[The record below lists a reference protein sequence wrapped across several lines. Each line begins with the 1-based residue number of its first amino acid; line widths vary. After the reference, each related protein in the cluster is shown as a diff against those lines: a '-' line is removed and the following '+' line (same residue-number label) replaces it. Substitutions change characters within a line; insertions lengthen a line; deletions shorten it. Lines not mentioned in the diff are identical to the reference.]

1 MGTLTS
7 MDCPC
12 GFQEQVEYGC
22 GMSTDDV
29 AVFPHFCSNCGLVS
43 AAIDERNRACPTC
56 GSYEIIMYGERD
68 ASGPLSI
75 AAESDQSCDLETWT
89 HDPRVTRP
97 EGRAIFDW
105 NDCRI
110 SIGFHLCPSCGKFD
124 MVTGRLF
131 MASFD

>member
-12 GFQEQVEYGC
+12 GFRAEVEYGC
-22 GMSTDDV
+22 GMSADDV
-29 AVFPHFCSNCGLVS
+29 AVFPHFCSSCGLVS

-56 GSYEIIMYGERD
+56 GSHEIIMYGERRV
-68 ASGPLSI
+68 SGGLN
-75 AAESDQSCDLETWT
+75 LENGNDDTWT

-110 SIGFHLCPSCGKFD
+110 SFGFHLCPSCGKFD
-124 MVTGRLF
+124 MVTGRLY